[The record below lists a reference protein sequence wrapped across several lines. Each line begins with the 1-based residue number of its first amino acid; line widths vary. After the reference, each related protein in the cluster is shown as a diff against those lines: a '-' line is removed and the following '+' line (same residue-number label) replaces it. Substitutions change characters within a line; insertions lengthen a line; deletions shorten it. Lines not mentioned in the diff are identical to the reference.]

1 MHDKQIEELKEDNST
16 TEDRVN
22 ALTSQRDELSSRLQA
37 CSDAL

>member
-1 MHDKQIEELKEDNST
+1 MHDKQIEELKEDNSN

-22 ALTSQRDELSSRLQA
+22 ALTSQRDELSSRSHA